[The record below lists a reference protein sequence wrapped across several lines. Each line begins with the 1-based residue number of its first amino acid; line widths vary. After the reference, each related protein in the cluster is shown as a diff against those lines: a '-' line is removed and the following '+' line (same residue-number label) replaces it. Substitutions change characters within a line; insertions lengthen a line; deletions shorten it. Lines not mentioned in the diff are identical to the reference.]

1 MLARVVRDAPTSLAA
16 RRRGTYMRNYGF
28 RVAAVY
34 LGWSGF
40 RPHSSAAKRPGLTT
54 RQGARFACD
63 RLASWV
69 GAACTVWVDVRYGR
83 SGQKPT
89 ARSAMND
96 DPRTNRPPCLLC
108 DQHWAH

>member
-63 RLASWV
+63 RL
-69 GAACTVWVDVRYGR
+69 
-83 SGQKPT
+83 
-89 ARSAMND
+89 
-96 DPRTNRPPCLLC
+96 
-108 DQHWAH
+108 